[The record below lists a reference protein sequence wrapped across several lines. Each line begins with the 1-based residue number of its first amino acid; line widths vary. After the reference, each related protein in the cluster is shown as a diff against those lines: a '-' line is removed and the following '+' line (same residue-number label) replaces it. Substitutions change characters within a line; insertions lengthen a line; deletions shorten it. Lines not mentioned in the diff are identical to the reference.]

1 MNDHASSSRS
11 PPKTSTDADRSS
23 DESAS
28 VSLEQELAAWGN
40 GYQAWV
46 DRNLQSLLKDFVTGK
61 KSKIGVAMCPNT
73 VTRCIAKEGTDED
86 LRFILGKIYQTYGP
100 IRMYYKGCDTLA
112 NHWVTGWEVSLQYFN
127 TLAEILFDER
137 ALHRQ

>member
-1 MNDHASSSRS
+1 MDMGVLATLIVLLAFILEESPYTTMNEHASSSGS

-28 VSLEQELAAWGN
+28 VPLEQELVAWGD

-73 VTRCIAKEGTDED
+73 VTRCIAKEGTDEN
-86 LRFILGKIYQTYGP
+86 LRFIL
-100 IRMYYKGCDTLA
+100 
-112 NHWVTGWEVSLQYFN
+112 VS
-127 TLAEILFDER
+127 ISD
-137 ALHRQ
+137 RQRSKFGVKLY

>member
-28 VSLEQELAAWGN
+28 VSLEQELVAWG
-40 GYQAWV
+40 

-86 LRFILGKIYQTYGP
+86 LRFIL
-100 IRMYYKGCDTLA
+100 
-112 NHWVTGWEVSLQYFN
+112 VS
-127 TLAEILFDER
+127 ISD
-137 ALHRQ
+137 RQRSKLGVRLY